1 MSNPAVTREQVA
13 GWLNLQQVN
22 RVLENL
28 VERRLR
34 EATDLSTAEFELLYR
49 LDVVA
54 GHPLQMSQIAAQLIN
69 SPSGATRLADRLEA
83 AGLIVR
89 ETPKDNRRVVEV
101 RLTDHGKGLLRR
113 ADRVF
118 KDVLQETFASHLTDA
133 ELTTLRALMRR
144 LLEKNGAW
152 SDARCSPGA

>member
-1 MSNPAVTREQVA
+1 MSKPPVTREQVA

-28 VERRLR
+28 LERRLR
-34 EATDLSTAEFELLYR
+34 EATDLSMAEYELLYR
-49 LDVVA
+49 LELAA
-54 GHPLQMSQIAAQLIN
+54 GHPLQMSEIATQLLN

-89 ETPKDNRRVVEV
+89 ETPRDNRRVVEV
-101 RLTDHGKGLLRR
+101 RLTDHGKELLGR

-118 KDVLQETFASHLTDA
+118 KDALQDTFASHLSDA
-133 ELTTLRALMRR
+133 ELSTLRALMRR

-152 SDARCSPGA
+152 SDARCLPSS